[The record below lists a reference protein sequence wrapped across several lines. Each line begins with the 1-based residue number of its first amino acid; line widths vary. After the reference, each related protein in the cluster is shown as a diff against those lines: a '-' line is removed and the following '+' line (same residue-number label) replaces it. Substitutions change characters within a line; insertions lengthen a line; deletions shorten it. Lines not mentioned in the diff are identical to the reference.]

1 MKVGAAGAESCEK
14 PETACCAATKA
25 LWILMVVSRLKSAKE
40 SAKGSSAG
48 VKVEALTAMRQSARD
63 GTVGDEGLPL

>member
-1 MKVGAAGAESCEK
+1 MKVRAAEAGSSAK

-25 LWILMVVSRLKSAKE
+25 LWMLMVVSRLKSARE
-40 SAKGSSAG
+40 RAKGSSAG
-48 VKVEALTAMRQSARD
+48 VRFPALAAERQSASN